1 MKFRIVKDKEGY
13 RVEEHAEI
21 GYDTREEAERDM
33 EIAKG
38 AIHQKY
44 GDSTNYKAKNK
55 ELMENMRK
63 EDNAK
68 VKRSYRL

>member
-1 MKFRIVKDKEGY
+1 MKFRIVKDKDGY
-13 RVEEHAEI
+13 RVEEHEEI

-38 AIHQKY
+38 ALYQKY
-44 GDSTNYKAKNK
+44 GDGTNYKVKNR
-55 ELMENMRK
+55 ELMESMRK
-63 EDNAK
+63 GDNDK